1 MVFDV
6 EFLGIDKV
14 EQLSLLFP
22 LNAAEG
28 ILGALLGLNF
38 KVKGTRGG
46 GPAGE
51 VDKGDLVEADVH
63 GRLVDV
69 DEAPLQ
75 GVQQP

>member
-38 KVKGTRGG
+38 KVKGMRGG
-46 GPAGE
+46 GTVGK
-51 VDKGDLVEADVH
+51 VGKGDLVEARVH

-69 DEAPLQ
+69 DKAPLQ
-75 GVQQP
+75 RVQQP